1 MIRNQDKDEQ
11 LFILLDSGCPADEDE
26 NKKYCN
32 FLLEIK
38 DLNGSDE
45 VVKERAND
53 MYTAMN
59 CNLSYACSYCFKPHP
74 APGQPP
80 SNICININPPS
91 CPTESNVDQQKKDET
106 SQNGTI
112 SMNMPLIRRK
122 RQNTNSKPLPSVDF
136 DSDGRFMKK
145 LMDIK
150 PKYR

>member
-1 MIRNQDKDEQ
+1 MIRNPDKDEQ

-38 DLNGSDE
+38 DVNGSDE

-74 APGQPP
+74 APGQAP
-80 SNICININPPS
+80 SNLCININPPS
-91 CPTESNVDQQKKDET
+91 CPTDSNVDQQKKDET
-106 SQNGTI
+106 SQMGTSDI
-112 SMNMPLIRRK
+112 STNMPLIRRK
-122 RQNTNSKPLPSVDF
+122 RQNPNPSRNI
-136 DSDGRFMKK
+136 GR
-145 LMDIK
+145 
-150 PKYR
+150 